1 MAEELF
7 PSLCSGRHGHD
18 RMPGRYA
25 HVCCFCADR
34 QGLGVRGY
42 PLPLEY
48 AWYDPPLG
56 EDPWFVAPR
65 EEPDA
70 T

>member
-1 MAEELF
+1 
-7 PSLCSGRHGHD
+7 
-18 RMPGRYA
+18 MPGRYA
-25 HVCCFCADR
+25 HVCIYCLDR

-42 PLPLEY
+42 PRPQEY

-56 EDPWFVAPR
+56 GGPDPWAVGPVDPWFVGPHAGLGG
-65 EEPDA
+65 